1 MYTGTLYGKYAGWI
15 RFLCNGFL
23 DIIYK
28 EKDFYIRD
36 LESKKEIMPPDGCC

>member
-23 DIIYK
+23 DYVYK
-28 EKDFYIRD
+28 EKEIYIDF
-36 LESKKEIMPPDGCC
+36 